1 MGKNKLA
8 KFAELDTFR
17 HVFQM
22 PTSVLLSG
30 DGFEWKGKWSEMFFK
45 NNNPIVLELGCGK
58 GEYTVELAERFPDKN
73 YIGVDIKGNR
83 IWTGPPKR

>member
-30 DGFEWKGKWSEMFFK
+30 DGFEWGKRENGAKCFSK
-45 NNNPIVLELGCGK
+45 TTI
-58 GEYTVELAERFPDKN
+58 R
-73 YIGVDIKGNR
+73 
-83 IWTGPPKR
+83 